1 MTPGVEAKTS
11 HQLAGTIR
19 PYPQVKSLAA
29 LQQCLGVMQ
38 YCDIC
43 YMLSETAFKGSCLV
57 CRAGLVAVL
66 LSVGATLILS
76 TSQLGQ

>member
-1 MTPGVEAKTS
+1 MTPGVEATTS
-11 HQLAGTIR
+11 CQYSGTIWYT
-19 PYPQVKSLAA
+19 PKSNLS

-38 YCDIC
+38 DCDIC
-43 YMLSETAFKGSCLV
+43 SMLSETVLKGLCLV